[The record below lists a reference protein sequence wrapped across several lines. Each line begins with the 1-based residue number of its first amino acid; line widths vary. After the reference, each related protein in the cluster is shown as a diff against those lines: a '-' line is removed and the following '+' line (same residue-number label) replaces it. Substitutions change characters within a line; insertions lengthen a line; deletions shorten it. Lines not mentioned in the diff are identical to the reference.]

1 MKLISIRLMFMI
13 ACMAGL
19 AIPVL
24 GTQVIFKSVEQLGE
38 DSSAV
43 VMGTVVN
50 VRSFWNDSHTK
61 IFTSTV
67 VAVEESFKG
76 RPGGSVEVLQLGGI
90 VDNVQVTAHGALRW
104 APGEEVVLFLE
115 AATEGRYQVA
125 GFSQGKFKVERDPDS
140 GIPYVRREALDGAK
154 MVGAPGGIDAT
165 AELEKVS
172 LDKFL
177 TEALGENYKAIK
189 E

>member
-1 MKLISIRLMFMI
+1 VKLISIRLVVFA
-13 ACMAGL
+13 ACLAGL
-19 AIPVL
+19 AMPVL

-50 VRSFWNDSHTK
+50 VRSFWNESRTK

-76 RPGGSVEVLQLGGI
+76 RPGGSVEVLQLGGT

-115 AATEGRYQVA
+115 PATEGRYQVA
-125 GFSQGKFKVERDPDS
+125 GFSLGKFKVERDPDS
-140 GIPYVRREALDGAK
+140 GTPYIMRETLDGAK
-154 MVGAPGGIDAT
+154 MVGAPGGIDPT
-165 AELEKVS
+165 AELEKIS

-177 TEALGENYKAIK
+177 REALGQDYKAVK
-189 E
+189 Q

>member
-1 MKLISIRLMFMI
+1 MKLISIRLIVFV
-13 ACMAGL
+13 ACLFGL
-19 AIPVL
+19 ALSVSA
-24 GTQVIFKSVEQLGE
+24 TQVIFKSVEQLGE

-50 VRSFWNDSHTK
+50 VRSFWNDTRSK

-67 VAVEESFKG
+67 IAVEESYKG
-76 RPGGSVEVLQLGGI
+76 RPGGSVEVLQLGGT

-104 APGEEVVLFLE
+104 TEGEEVVLFLE
-115 AATEGRYQVA
+115 PATEGRFQVA
-125 GFSQGKFKVERDPDS
+125 GFSQGKFKVSRDPDS
-140 GIPYVRREALDGAK
+140 GTPYIMREALDGAK
-154 MVGAPGGIDAT
+154 MVGAPGGTDPT
-165 AELEKVS
+165 AEIERVS

-177 TEALGENYKAIK
+177 REALGENYQAIR